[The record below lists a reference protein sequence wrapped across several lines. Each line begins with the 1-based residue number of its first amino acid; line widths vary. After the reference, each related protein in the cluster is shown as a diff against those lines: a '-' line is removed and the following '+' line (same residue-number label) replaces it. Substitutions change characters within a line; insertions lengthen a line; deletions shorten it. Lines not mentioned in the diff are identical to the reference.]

1 MIVQIDKSFVKDTER
16 IKDQRFLNR
25 IANCIKQVIDTDS
38 LDRINSVKR
47 MKGET
52 CYYRIRLGDYRVGLR
67 VDEDTVIFIRVLHRK
82 EIYKYFP

>member
-1 MIVQIDKSFVKDTER
+1 MIVQIDKSFAKDAER
-16 IKDQRFLNR
+16 IKDQRLLNR
-25 IANCIKQVIDTDS
+25 IANCIIQVVETES
-38 LDRINSVKR
+38 LDKINSVKR

-67 VDEDTVIFIRVLHRK
+67 VDGDTVIFIRVLHRK

>member
-1 MIVQIDKSFVKDTER
+1 MIVLIDKSFVKDAGR
-16 IKDQRFLNR
+16 IKDQRLLNR
-25 IANCIKQVIDTDS
+25 IANCINQVIDTDS
-38 LDRINSVKR
+38 LDRINSIKR

-67 VDEDTVIFIRVLHRK
+67 VDGYTVIFIRALHRK